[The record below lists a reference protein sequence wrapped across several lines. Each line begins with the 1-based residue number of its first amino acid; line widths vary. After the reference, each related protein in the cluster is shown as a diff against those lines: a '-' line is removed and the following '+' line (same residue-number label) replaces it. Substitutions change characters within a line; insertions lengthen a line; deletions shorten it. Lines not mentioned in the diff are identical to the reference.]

1 MMAWLS
7 DWLKQILAVLLLAA
21 IVDLLVPGKAYE
33 RYTRLALGLIV
44 LTAMLGPLLKLF
56 QEDPERLLGR
66 GFAGWIES
74 AGAST
79 RMPGLDEIRR
89 EADALRDRQDRQTAR
104 LAEQAL
110 ETSIREAVN
119 RLNGPKAREVKA
131 EIANGA
137 GGAEIV
143 SVMVVLEAGRETEQA
158 AAEEKGAA
166 ADEADGEDG
175 DRTGGEIR
183 IGPIEPVDPVD
194 AVRVSIGA
202 EGAVSAFGSEAGE
215 TGEAGRAPEGLK
227 AAPAEAAAVIK
238 AVVHQGWGVE
248 PERITVWMPA

>member
-21 IVDLLVPGKAYE
+21 VVDLLVPGKAYE

-66 GFAGWIES
+66 GFAGWS
-74 AGAST
+74 AST
-79 RMPGLDEIRR
+79 SRMPGLDEIRR
-89 EADALRDRQDRQTAR
+89 EAYALRDRQERQTAE
-104 LAEQAL
+104 LAKRTL

-119 RLNGPKAREVKA
+119 RLDGPKAREVKA
-131 EIANGA
+131 EIASGA

-143 SVMVVLEAGRETEQA
+143 SIMIVLEAGRASEQA
-158 AAEEKGAA
+158 VAEETGST
-166 ADEADGEDG
+166 ADETGGEDG

-202 EGAVSAFGSEAGE
+202 GGGAVSAFGPDAGE

>member
-202 EGAVSAFGSEAGE
+202 GGAVSAFGS
-215 TGEAGRAPEGLK
+215 EAGRAPEGLK